1 MSERRI
7 FILAHQQA
15 RNNAIEA
22 IRTAPDGYT
31 VTIRDANRS
40 LDQNAAMWP
49 ILDAFSKQLQW
60 PVNGQMVHMT
70 PDEWKDVMTAA
81 FQRETARLAMGLDGG
96 VVMLGQRTSKFGK
109 RKFSEF
115 LEFLHAVAAQRG
127 VVVYPEPSRA
137 VQ

>member
-1 MSERRI
+1 MSDKRL
-7 FILAHQQA
+7 FMLVHPLARA
-15 RNNAIEA
+15 NAIEA
-22 IRTAPDGYT
+22 VKTAPDGFC

-49 ILDAFSKQLQW
+49 ILEAFSQQLMW

-70 PDEWKDVMTAA
+70 SEEWKDVLTAA
-81 FQRETARLAMGLDGG
+81 FQRDVARLAMGLDGG

-127 VVVYPEPSRA
+127 VVVYGNEA
-137 VQ
+137 A